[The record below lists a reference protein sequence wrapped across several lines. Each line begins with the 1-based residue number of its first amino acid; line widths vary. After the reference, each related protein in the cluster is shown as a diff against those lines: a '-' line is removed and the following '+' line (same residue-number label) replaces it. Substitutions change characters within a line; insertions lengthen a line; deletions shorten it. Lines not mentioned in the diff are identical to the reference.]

1 MHKLLIPKSFT
12 ILELFSFIVFMQL
25 CNSISSLNIL
35 RKFTNKNRKDKEIG
49 EKLILLFAFL
59 VIQANHAPA
68 VALAGDD
75 GGELQLLC
83 LGDEQG
89 HIVLIEAAEDECGSR

>member
-1 MHKLLIPKSFT
+1 
-12 ILELFSFIVFMQL
+12 MQL
-25 CNSISSLNIL
+25 CNSISSLS
-35 RKFTNKNRKDKEIG
+35 
-49 EKLILLFAFL
+49 LI
-59 VIQANHAPA
+59 VQANHAPT

-89 HIVLIEAAEDECGSR
+89 HIVLIEAAEEECGSRRHA